1 MMLRSAIQ
9 LDELDQTG
17 VRCKLG
23 EDDVHALRQTGL
35 VRLRPEGN
43 GTWRM
48 RPNGRVGCVSVGGLD
63 VTVRSKASPASL
75 LFYLAYAK
83 DPGFRPENVPA
94 DAGDD
99 LWAAFAETLARSA
112 ELALRDGV
120 LQGYR
125 TVDDSLC
132 VIRGRV
138 RVSDQLARRPGL
150 PAPVEIQYDDYT
162 VDIPENQ
169 ILRSAIQRMLGVPRL
184 SVDARRRLAHLNSKL
199 SGAAPA
205 LPHRLPA
212 WTRSRHNRRYQPT
225 LRVAEIVLENQS
237 AVSKVGTASLASFVI
252 NMDSVF
258 ENFVVAAIREAFQ
271 GVGTTT
277 GRHVVHLADDH
288 RVRMQ
293 PDVVHLRD
301 SRPVAV
307 FDAKYKLGKSS
318 GKYSNPDI
326 YQMLAYCTGLQLQQG
341 WLIYAVGQAEKS
353 AVRVTNGGIEI
364 HQYAIDL
371 RLHPTEVLERIDSAV
386 KSSVAH
392 LAAVL

>member
-1 MMLRSAIQ
+1 VTARSTIQ

-17 VRCKLG
+17 VRCKLR
-23 EDDVHALRQTGL
+23 EDDVDALRQTRL
-35 VRLRPEGN
+35 VRLRPEGR
-43 GTWRM
+43 GAWRM
-48 RPNGRVGCVSVGGLD
+48 RPNGRVGCVSVDGLD

-75 LFYLAYAK
+75 LFYLSYAK

-94 DAGDD
+94 VAGDD
-99 LWAAFAETLARSA
+99 LWPAFAETLARNV
-112 ELALRDGV
+112 EQALRDGV

-125 TVDDSLC
+125 PVDDSLC

-138 RVSDQLARRPGL
+138 RVSDQLTRRPGL

-169 ILRSAIQRMLGVPRL
+169 ILRAAIQRMLGVPRL
-184 SVDARRRLAHLNSKL
+184 SVGARRRLVHLDRKL
-199 SGAAPA
+199 FGAAPA
-205 LPHRLPA
+205 VPNRLPT
-212 WTRSRHNRRYQPT
+212 WQENRLNRRYQSA

-237 AVSKVGTASLASFVI
+237 AVSKGGTASLASFVI

-258 ENFVVAAIREAFQ
+258 ENFVVAAIREAFR

-277 GRHVVHLADDH
+277 GSHVLHLADDD
-288 RVRMQ
+288 RIRMQ

-301 SRPVAV
+301 NRPVAV

-318 GKYSNPDI
+318 GKYSNPDV

-341 WLIYAVGQAEKS
+341 WLIYAVGEAEKS

-364 HQYAIDL
+364 HQHAIDL
-371 RLHPTEVLERIDSAV
+371 RLHPTEVLDRIDYAV
-386 KSSVAH
+386 KTSVAH
-392 LAAVL
+392 LTASV